1 MAIQI
6 HSSADGKLSRKEKE
20 LLHDIMRQ
28 AYAET
33 EIEIWG
39 ENYVR
44 MDREEYYDLIY
55 QGSILYA
62 TIDQEICGSVYY
74 YKVSEDVYGF
84 SLLCAREGYKHKGVG
99 RTLIEAVEAEA
110 KKRGASAIQIEI
122 LRPTDFDTTSK
133 TILRRW
139 YEQLGYTY
147 TSSDNFADAV
157 PDKARLLKVPSSF
170 DHYIK
175 KI

>member
-1 MAIQI
+1 MSIQI
-6 HSSADGKLSRKEKE
+6 HSSANENLTRKEKE
-20 LLHDIMRQ
+20 LLHNIMRQ

-44 MDREEYYDLIY
+44 MDREEYFDLIY

-62 TIDQEICGSVYY
+62 TLENEICGSIYFY
-74 YKVSEDVYGF
+74 RITDDVYGF
-84 SLLCAREGYKHKGVG
+84 SLLCTREGYKHKGVG

-110 KKRGASAIQIEI
+110 KKTGASSIQIEI
-122 LRPTDFDTTSK
+122 LRPRDFDTEPK
-133 TILRRW
+133 TILRKW
-139 YEQLGYTY
+139 YESLGYTFL
-147 TSSDNFADAV
+147 SSDNFADSS
-157 PDKARLLKVPSSF
+157 PDQALLLKVPSNF
-170 DHYIK
+170 DRYIK